1 MLTGKSIVLGVTGSI
16 AAYKIANLAS
26 MLVKLNA
33 DVHVIMTQNATH
45 FITPMT
51 FETLTNNK
59 CIVDTFDRNFNF
71 DVKHVSLAKKG
82 DLFLVAPCTANVIG
96 KVASGICDDMLTTTI
111 MATKAPVLFAPAMNT
126 GMWENPILQ
135 DNLQKL
141 QHYGYHIISPV
152 VGRLACGDTGSGKMP
167 SEETLL
173 SHILLHL
180 AKEKDLSGKKL
191 LITAGPTQE
200 AIDPVRFITN
210 HSSGKMGYALAKMA
224 ALRGAEVTLVSGPVC
239 LQPFVGVNKIDVVS
253 AADMFDAVTSISST
267 QDAIIM
273 CSAVADYTPSTYSD
287 QKVKKSDADLHIP
300 LTRTQDILGY
310 LGAHKRPGQILVG
323 FSMET
328 ENLIENSRSKLA
340 SKNAD
345 IICANSISSS
355 STGFAVDTNQVTL
368 ITPDAVTP
376 LPLCSK
382 EETANLILNTS
393 ATPPSSSPWPP
404 TTVPSPTPGAS
415 RRARKKPLPS
425 SATNSNKDFGNTMW
439 KRQTSRVSSSPP
451 SYPR

>member
-96 KVASGICDDMLTTTI
+96 KVAGGICDDMLTTTI
-111 MATKAPVLFAPAMNT
+111 MATKAPVLFSPAMNT

-141 QHYGYHIISPV
+141 KRYGYHIIEPIE
-152 VGRLACGDTGSGKMP
+152 GRLACGDTGSGKMP

-173 SHILLHL
+173 QHILLHL
-180 AKEKDLSGKKL
+180 AKEKNLKGKKM

-210 HSSGKMGYALAKMA
+210 HSSGKMGYAIAKMA
-224 ALRGAEVTLVSGPVC
+224 VLRGAEVTLVSGPVSI
-239 LQPFVGVNKIDVVS
+239 QPFAGIKKIDVRS
-253 AADMFDAVTSISST
+253 AQDMFEAVTSRSAD
-267 QDAIIM
+267 QDVIIM
-273 CSAVADYTPSTYSD
+273 CSAVADYKPASCAD
-287 QKVKKSDADLHIP
+287 QKVKKNDAEMSIA
-300 LTRTQDILGY
+300 LTRTQDILGF
-310 LGAHKRPGQILVG
+310 LGAHKREGQVLVG

-328 ENLIENSRSKLA
+328 ENLIENSRAKLMT
-340 SKNAD
+340 KNAD
-345 IICANSISSS
+345 LICANSIASAQ
-355 STGFAVDTNQVTL
+355 TGFAVDTNKVTL
-368 ITPDAVTP
+368 ITQQEVTE

-382 EETANLILNTS
+382 EETADLILDKVCT
-393 ATPPSSSPWPP
+393 
-404 TTVPSPTPGAS
+404 
-415 RRARKKPLPS
+415 
-425 SATNSNKDFGNTMW
+425 
-439 KRQTSRVSSSPP
+439 
-451 SYPR
+451 Y

>member
-1 MLTGKSIVLGVTGSI
+1 MLGVTGSI

-82 DLFLVAPCTANVIG
+82 DLFMVAPCTANVIG
-96 KVASGICDDMLTTTI
+96 KVASGICDDMLSTTI

-141 QHYGYHIISPV
+141 KHYGYHIIEPV

-173 SHILLHL
+173 EHILLHL
-180 AKEKDLSGKKL
+180 AKEKDLSGKRIL
-191 LITAGPTQE
+191 VTAGPTQE
-200 AIDPVRFITN
+200 AIDPVRYITN
-210 HSSGKMGYALAKMA
+210 HSSGKMGYAIAKMA
-224 ALRGAEVTLVSGPVC
+224 VLRGAQVTLVSGPVSI
-239 LQPFVGVNKIDVVS
+239 QPFAGIQVVPVVS
-253 AADMFDAVTSISST
+253 AKDMFEAVTTRSAEHDI
-267 QDAIIM
+267 IIM
-273 CSAVADYTPSTYSD
+273 CSAVADYTPAHYSD
-287 QKVKKSDADLHIP
+287 QKVKKQDGDLSIA
-300 LTRTQDILGY
+300 LTRTNDILAW
-310 LGAHKRPGQILVG
+310 LGEHKKNGQILVG

-328 ENLIENSRSKLA
+328 EHLIENSRKKLT
-340 SKNAD
+340 KKHAD
-345 IICANSISSS
+345 LICANSIATNQ
-355 STGFAVDTNQVTL
+355 TGFAVDTNKVTL
-368 ITPDAVTP
+368 ITQAGIVE

-382 EETANLILNTS
+382 EETANLILDHI
-393 ATPPSSSPWPP
+393 
-404 TTVPSPTPGAS
+404 
-415 RRARKKPLPS
+415 
-425 SATNSNKDFGNTMW
+425 NSL
-439 KRQTSRVSSSPP
+439 
-451 SYPR
+451 

>member
-1 MLTGKSIVLGVTGSI
+1 MGVTGSI

-51 FETLTNNK
+51 FETRTNNK
-59 CIVDTFDRNFNF
+59 CIVDTFDRNVNF
-71 DVKHVSLAKKG
+71 DVKHVSLARKG
-82 DLFLVAPCTANVIG
+82 QLFLIAPCTANVIG
-96 KVASGICDDMLTTTI
+96 KVANGICDDMLTTTI
-111 MATKAPVLFAPAMNT
+111 MATKAPVLFSPAMNT

-141 QHYGYHIISPV
+141 KHYGYHIIEPIE
-152 VGRLACGDTGSGKMP
+152 GRLACGDTGSGKMP

-173 SHILLHL
+173 QHILLYL
-180 AKEKDLSGKKL
+180 AKEQDLKGKKL

-200 AIDPVRFITN
+200 AIDPVRYITN

-224 ALRGAEVTLVSGPVC
+224 VLRGAEVTLVSGPVS
-239 LQPFVGVNKIDVVS
+239 LQPFAGVRKIDVVS
-253 AADMFDAVTSISST
+253 AQEMFEAVTTRSAS

-273 CSAVADYTPSTYSD
+273 CSAVADYKPATCAD
-287 QKVKKSDADLHIP
+287 QKVKKSDADMNIA

-310 LGAHKRPGQILVG
+310 LGAHKREGQLLVG

-328 ENLIENSRSKLA
+328 KHLIENSREKLEK
-340 SKNAD
+340 KNAD
-345 IICANSISSS
+345 LICANSIASAQ
-355 STGFAVDTNQVTL
+355 TGFAVDTNQVTL
-368 ITPDAVTP
+368 ITRQEVIE

-382 EETANLILNTS
+382 ELTADLILD
-393 ATPPSSSPWPP
+393 
-404 TTVPSPTPGAS
+404 
-415 RRARKKPLPS
+415 KLCM
-425 SATNSNKDFGNTMW
+425 F
-439 KRQTSRVSSSPP
+439 
-451 SYPR
+451 